1 MINTSPLKL
10 ALITT
15 CMLLLPVT
23 GNIAAAASDMTV
35 PGQFSHRATDEDME
49 FLGDIVCFY
58 PTDKNFGPILKLR
71 HERDKNDNRL
81 AWFCFKNTQKAKADF
96 GIPSAKPKN
105 ACGYEGKATVLISDY
120 QLAAPD
126 TGSSDTA
133 TLKKII
139 SKGPLS
145 KIPCPQ

>member
-10 ALITT
+10 ALVTA

-35 PGQFSHRATDEDME
+35 PGQFSHRTTDEDME

-105 ACGYEGKATVLISDY
+105 ACGYEGKATVLISGY
-120 QLAAPD
+120 ELAAPD
-126 TGSSDTA
+126 TGSTDTA
-133 TLKKII
+133 TLKNII
-139 SKGPLS
+139 SKDPVRTIS
-145 KIPCPQ
+145 CPQ